1 MPADAG
7 AQISEARSS
16 RWKESARPRHS
27 VARPEAAAVGQPA
40 MMSGKKRGERAVEA
54 PVLSAMPATVLETCV
69 CGASVVPQSCM
80 LCSHLT
86 AESLPFTVVDLL
98 PLVRRSLAANA
109 ASASASAAGSAPSSQ
124 SARPCWRLKVSQCLS
139 TDL

>member
-16 RWKESARPRHS
+16 RWKESATPRYS

-80 LCSHLT
+80 LHLT
-86 AESLPFTVVDLL
+86 AESLPSTVVDLL
-98 PLVRRSLAANA
+98 SLVRCSLAANA